1 MKIKFCGAAREVTG
15 SCHLITLADGFK
27 ILLDCGLYQGRNEA
41 MADFNDKWLFNPSE
55 IDCLLLSHAHIDHT
69 GRLPKLVKDGFNN
82 TIYSTHATRDLSE
95 IMLLDS
101 AKIQE
106 NDADYEKKRA
116 QKQGKTIESEP
127 LYTVED
133 TRQTLQLFAGYDYDT
148 WFKIRENIE
157 VMFTDAGHILGSAS
171 ISIKITEGGKTT
183 RLGFT
188 ADIGRPNRPIL
199 RDPQPMPP
207 CDILLCESTYGDR
220 LHTAAPEETTRFQAI
235 IEETC
240 VKKGG
245 KVIIPAFSLGRTQEI
260 VYILDKLVEAG
271 KLPTIPVYVDS
282 PLAVDATG
290 IFVNHPECF
299 DAEINDYLR
308 QDPNPFGFKNLT
320 FIKDTEASKKLNTST
335 EPCIIIASSG
345 MANAGRVKHH
355 IANNVENPK
364 TTILIVGY
372 ASGNTP
378 AGQLR
383 DGAKTLNLFGK
394 DLTVR
399 ADVEVMDSFSAH
411 GDYKEILQMIDNQK
425 DSCKNLFLVHGDYA
439 VQQVFQKF
447 LDSNGFA
454 NVEIPALGDEV
465 EFDKNGGMTWLK
477 ETPQYEA
484 VKTGFKTESEVW
496 NSFLR

>member
-15 SCHLITLADGFK
+15 SCHLITLDDGFT

-41 MADFNDKWLFNPSE
+41 MADFNEKWLFEPSK

-69 GRLPKLVKDGFNN
+69 GRLPKLVKDGFNK
-82 TIYSTHATRDLSE
+82 TIYATHATRDLSGL
-95 IMLLDS
+95 MLLDS

-106 NDADYEKKRA
+106 NDAEYDKKRA
-116 QKQGKTIESEP
+116 KKQGKTSESEA

-133 TRQTLQLFAGYDYDT
+133 ARQTLQLFAGYNYNV
-148 WFKIRENIE
+148 WFKIKENVD

-171 ISIKITEGGKTT
+171 ISIKITEGSKIT

-220 LHTAAPEETTRFQAI
+220 LHHAAPEETTRFQAI
-235 IEETC
+235 IEATC
-240 VKKGG
+240 VKKRG
-245 KVIIPAFSLGRTQEI
+245 KLIIPAFSVGRTQEV

-271 KLPTIPVYVDS
+271 KLPPIPVYVDS
-282 PLAVDATG
+282 PLAVEATTV
-290 IFVNHPECF
+290 FVNHPECF
-299 DAEINDYLR
+299 DDEVHDYLM
-308 QDPNPFGFKNLT
+308 QDPNPFGFRNLN
-320 FIKDTEASKKLNTST
+320 FVRDTEGSKKLNSSQ

-355 IANNVENPK
+355 IANNIENPA

-372 ASGNTP
+372 ASANTP

-383 DGAKTLNLFGK
+383 DGAKTIELFGK

-411 GDYKEILQMIDNQK
+411 GDYNEILQMIDNQI

-439 VQQVFQKF
+439 VQQVFQDFLHKNKF
-447 LDSNGFA
+447 ES
-454 NVEIPALGDEV
+454 VSIPALGDEV
-465 EFDKNGGMTWLK
+465 EFDENFKAIWLK
-477 ETPQYEA
+477 ETPQYQA
-484 VKTGFKTESEVW
+484 IKSNFKPESEA
-496 NSFLR
+496 

>member
-15 SCHLITLADGFK
+15 SCHLLTLDDGFT

-41 MADFNDKWLFNPSE
+41 MADFNEKWLFEPSK

-69 GRLPKLVKDGFNN
+69 GRLPKLVKDGFNK
-82 TIYSTHATRDLSE
+82 TIYATHATRDLAAL
-95 IMLLDS
+95 MLLDS

-106 NDADYEKKRA
+106 NDHAFDKKKAEQRGETNDE
-116 QKQGKTIESEP
+116 QP
-127 LYTVED
+127 LYTVENA
-133 TRQTLQLFAGYDYDT
+133 RQTMQLFAGFNYDV

-171 ISIKITEGGKTT
+171 ISLKITEGGETT
-183 RLGFT
+183 RFGFT

-240 VKKGG
+240 VKKRG
-245 KVIIPAFSLGRTQEI
+245 KLIIPAFSVGRTQEI

-271 KLPTIPVYVDS
+271 KLPPIPVYVDS
-282 PLAVDATG
+282 PLAVDATAV
-290 IFVNHPECF
+290 FVNHPECF
-299 DAEINDYLR
+299 DDEIHDFLLH
-308 QDPNPFGFKNLT
+308 DPNPFGFRNLN
-320 FIKDTEASKKLNTST
+320 FIKDTEGSKQLNASR

-355 IANNVENPK
+355 IANNIEKPS

-372 ASGNTP
+372 ASPNTP

-383 DGAKTLNLFGK
+383 DKAKTLNLFGK
-394 DLTVR
+394 DLQVR

-411 GDYKEILQMIDNQK
+411 GDYNEILQMIDNQR
-425 DSCKNLFLVHGDYA
+425 DSCKNLFLIHGDYA
-439 VQQVFQKF
+439 VQQVFQGF
-447 LDSNGFA
+447 LHKNGFA
-454 NVEIPALGDEV
+454 NVHIPALGDEV
-465 EFDKNGGMTWLK
+465 NIDKNNNINWIT
-477 ETPQYEA
+477 ETPQYDA
-484 VKTGFKTESEVW
+484 VKSSFKLESEA
-496 NSFLR
+496 

>member
-15 SCHLITLADGFK
+15 SCHLITLDDGFT
-27 ILLDCGLYQGRNEA
+27 ILLDCGLYQGRNEEL
-41 MADFNDKWLFNPSE
+41 ADFNDTWLFEPSK

-69 GRLPKLVKDGFNN
+69 GRLPKLVKDGFNK
-82 TIYSTHATRDLSE
+82 TIYATHATRDLSGL
-95 IMLLDS
+95 MLMDS

-106 NDADYEKKRA
+106 NDAEYDKKKA
-116 QKQGKTIESEP
+116 QQEGKTSTSEP
-127 LYTVED
+127 LYTVENA
-133 TRQTLQLFAGYDYDT
+133 RQTLSLFAGFNYGV

-171 ISIKITEGGKTT
+171 ISIRITEGSKLT
-183 RLGFT
+183 RIGFT

-220 LHTAAPEETTRFQAI
+220 LHGAAPEETARFQAI

-240 VKKGG
+240 VKKRG
-245 KVIIPAFSLGRTQEI
+245 KLIIPAFSVGRTQEI

-271 KLPTIPVYVDS
+271 KLPSIPVYVDS
-282 PLAVDATG
+282 PLAVDATTV
-290 IFVNHPECF
+290 FVNHPECF

-308 QDPNPFGFKNLT
+308 HDPNPFGFKNLT
-320 FIKDTEASKKLNTST
+320 FIRDTEASKKLNTSR

-355 IANNVENPK
+355 IANNIEKPS

-372 ASGNTP
+372 ASPNTP

-383 DGAKTLNLFGK
+383 DGAKKLELFGK
-394 DLTVR
+394 DLQVR
-399 ADVEVMDSFSAH
+399 ANVEVMDSFSAH
-411 GDYKEILQMIDNQK
+411 GDYNEILQMIDNQT

-447 LDSNGFA
+447 LHSNGFA

-465 EFDKNGGMTWLK
+465 EFEFDGNNNMTWLK

-484 VKTGFKTESEVW
+484 VKSSFKLESEV
-496 NSFLR
+496 

>member
-15 SCHLITLADGFK
+15 SCHLITLDDGFT

-41 MADFNDKWLFNPSE
+41 LADFNEKWLFEPSK
-55 IDCLLLSHAHIDHT
+55 IDCLLLSHAHVDHT
-69 GRLPKLVKDGFNN
+69 GRLPKLVKDGFNK
-82 TIYSTHATRDLSE
+82 TIYSTHATRDLSGL
-95 IMLLDS
+95 MLLDS

-106 NDADYEKKRA
+106 SDAEYDKKKA
-116 QKQGKTIESEP
+116 QKEGKTSTSEP
-127 LYTVED
+127 LYTVENA
-133 TRQTLQLFAGYDYDT
+133 RQTLALFAGYSYGV

-171 ISIKITEGGKTT
+171 ISIRITEGGKTT
-183 RLGFT
+183 RIGFT

-220 LHTAAPEETTRFQAI
+220 LHGAAPEETVRFQAI

-240 VKKGG
+240 VKKRG
-245 KVIIPAFSLGRTQEI
+245 KLIIPAFSVGRTQEV

-271 KLPTIPVYVDS
+271 KLPSIPVYVDS
-282 PLAVDATG
+282 PLAVDATTVF
-290 IFVNHPECF
+290 INHPECF
-299 DAEINDYLR
+299 DDEIHDFLLH
-308 QDPNPFGFKNLT
+308 DPNPFGFRNLN
-320 FIKDTEASKKLNTST
+320 FIKDTEGSKKLNTSR

-355 IANNVENPK
+355 IANNIEKPS

-372 ASGNTP
+372 ASPNTP

-383 DGAKTLNLFGK
+383 DGAKKLELFGK
-394 DLTVR
+394 DLQVR
-399 ADVEVMDSFSAH
+399 ANVEVMDSFSAH
-411 GDYKEILQMIDNQK
+411 GDYNEILQMIDNQR

-439 VQQVFQKF
+439 VQQVFQTF
-447 LDSNGFA
+447 LHGNGFA

-465 EFDKNGGMTWLK
+465 EFDGNGTMTWLK
-477 ETPQYEA
+477 ETPQFEA
-484 VKTGFKTESEVW
+484 VKSSFKPESEV
-496 NSFLR
+496 

>member
-15 SCHLITLADGFK
+15 SCHLITLDDGFT

-41 MADFNDKWLFNPSE
+41 LENFNDKWLFEPSK
-55 IDCLLLSHAHIDHT
+55 IDCLLLSHAHVDHT
-69 GRLPKLVKDGFNN
+69 GRLPKLVKDGFNK
-82 TIYSTHATRDLSE
+82 TIYATHATRDLSGL
-95 IMLLDS
+95 MLLDS

-106 NDADYEKKRA
+106 SDAAFDNKRA
-116 QKQGKTIESEP
+116 QKQGQLTAESKP

-133 TRQTLQLFAGYDYDT
+133 ARQTLLLFASFNYDT

-171 ISIKITEGGKTT
+171 ISIKITEGSKTT

-207 CDILLCESTYGDR
+207 CEILLCESTYGDR
-220 LHTAAPEETTRFQAI
+220 LHQAAPEETTRLQRI
-235 IEETC
+235 IEKTC
-240 VKKGG
+240 VEKRG
-245 KVIIPAFSLGRTQEI
+245 KLIIPAFSVGRTQEV

-271 KLPTIPVYVDS
+271 KLPPIPVYVDS
-282 PLAVDATG
+282 PLAVEATTV
-290 IFVNHPECF
+290 FAHHPECF
-299 DAEINDYLR
+299 DEEIHDYLV

-320 FIKDTEASKKLNTST
+320 YIRDTEGSKQLNSSQ

-372 ASGNTP
+372 ASPNTP

-383 DGAKTLNLFGK
+383 DGKKTLNLFGK
-394 DLTVR
+394 DLAVR
-399 ADVEVMDSFSAH
+399 ADVEIMDSFSAH
-411 GDYKEILQMIDNQK
+411 GDYEEILQMIGNQRAT
-425 DSCKNLFLVHGDYA
+425 CQNLFLVHGDYA
-439 VQQVFQKF
+439 VQQVFQKY
-447 LDSNGFA
+447 LLVNGFA
-454 NVEIPALGDEV
+454 DVAIPALGDEV
-465 EFDKNGGMTWLK
+465 EFDEKGDKHWLK
-477 ETPQYEA
+477 ETPQYKAE
-484 VKTGFKTESEVW
+484 KSSFKLESEA
-496 NSFLR
+496 

>member
-15 SCHLITLADGFK
+15 SCHLITLDDGFT

-41 MADFNDKWLFNPSE
+41 LANFNDTWLFEPSK

-69 GRLPKLVKDGFNN
+69 GRLPKLVKDGFNR
-82 TIYSTHATRDLSE
+82 TIYATHATRDLAGL
-95 IMLLDS
+95 MLLDS
-101 AKIQE
+101 ARIQE
-106 NDADYEKKRA
+106 NDAEYDKRKA
-116 QKQGKTIESEP
+116 QKEGKTIDAQP
-127 LYTVED
+127 LYTVENA
-133 TRQTLQLFAGYDYDT
+133 RQTLALFAGYNYNV
-148 WFKIRENIE
+148 WFKIRKNIE

-183 RLGFT
+183 RIGFT

-220 LHTAAPEETTRFQAI
+220 LHGAAPEETARFQQI
-235 IEETC
+235 IEQTC
-240 VKKGG
+240 VKKRG
-245 KVIIPAFSLGRTQEI
+245 KLIIPAFSVGRTQEV

-271 KLPTIPVYVDS
+271 NLPPIPVYVDS
-282 PLAVDATG
+282 PLAVDATTV
-290 IFVNHPECF
+290 FVNHPECF
-299 DAEINDYLR
+299 DDEIHDYLLH
-308 QDPNPFGFKNLT
+308 DSNPFGFRNLH
-320 FIKDTEASKKLNTST
+320 FIKDTEGSKTLNASR

-355 IANNVENPK
+355 IANNIEKPS

-372 ASGNTP
+372 ASPNTP

-383 DGAKTLNLFGK
+383 DGAKKLELFGK
-394 DLTVR
+394 DLQVR
-399 ADVEVMDSFSAH
+399 AGVEVMDSFSAH
-411 GDYKEILQMIDNQK
+411 GDYQEILHVIENQK
-425 DSCKNLFLVHGDYA
+425 QTCKNLFLVHGDYA
-439 VQQVFQKF
+439 VQQVFQGY
-447 LDSNGFA
+447 LENNGFS

-465 EFDKNGGMTWLK
+465 EFDKNNDMTWLT

-484 VKTGFKTESEVW
+484 VKSSFKPESEI
-496 NSFLR
+496 

>member
-1 MKIKFCGAAREVTG
+1 MMKIKFCGAAREVTG
-15 SCHLITLADGFK
+15 SCHLITLDDGFT
-27 ILLDCGLYQGRNEA
+27 ILLDCGLYQGRNEE
-41 MADFNDKWLFNPSE
+41 MADFNKKWLFEPSK

-69 GRLPKLVKDGFNN
+69 GRLPKLVKDGFNKM
-82 TIYSTHATRDLSE
+82 IYATHATRDLSSL
-95 IMLLDS
+95 MLLDS

-106 NDADYEKKRA
+106 NDAEYDKKRA
-116 QKQGKTIESEP
+116 QKQGKTLENDA

-133 TRQTLQLFAGYDYDT
+133 TRKTLELFVGYNYDV
-148 WFKIRENIE
+148 WFKIKENVE

-171 ISIKITEGGKTT
+171 ISLKITEGSKIT

-240 VKKGG
+240 VKKRG
-245 KVIIPAFSLGRTQEI
+245 KLIIPAFSVGRTQEV

-271 KLPTIPVYVDS
+271 KLPPIPVYVDS
-282 PLAVDATG
+282 PLAVSATTV
-290 IFVNHPECF
+290 FVNHPECF
-299 DAEINDYLR
+299 DPEVHDYLL
-308 QDPNPFGFKNLT
+308 QDPNPFGFRNLI
-320 FIKDTEASKKLNTST
+320 FVRDTEESKKLNSSR

-355 IANNVENPK
+355 IANNIENPA

-372 ASGNTP
+372 ASANTP

-383 DGAKTLNLFGK
+383 DGAKTINLFGK
-394 DLTVR
+394 DLQVR

-411 GDYKEILQMIDNQK
+411 GDYNEILQMIKNQQ

-439 VQQVFQKF
+439 VQQVFQDFLHKNKF
-447 LDSNGFA
+447 T
-454 NVEIPALGDEV
+454 NVSIPALGDEV
-465 EFDKNGGMTWLK
+465 EFDGNLNMTWLK
-477 ETPQYEA
+477 ETPQYSA
-484 VKTGFKTESEVW
+484 TKSSFKPESEA
-496 NSFLR
+496 

>member
-15 SCHLITLADGFK
+15 SCHLITLDDGFT

-41 MADFNDKWLFNPSE
+41 MAGFNEKWLFEPSK

-69 GRLPKLVKDGFNN
+69 GRLPKLVKDGFNK
-82 TIYSTHATRDLSE
+82 TIYATHATRDLSGL
-95 IMLLDS
+95 MLLDS

-106 NDADYEKKRA
+106 NDAEYDRKKA
-116 QKQGKTIESEP
+116 QKEGKTSEAEP
-127 LYTVED
+127 LYTVENA
-133 TRQTLQLFAGYDYDT
+133 RQTLALFAGFNYNV

-157 VMFTDAGHILGSAS
+157 VMFTDSGHILGSAS
-171 ISIKITEGGKTT
+171 ISIKITEGSKTT
-183 RLGFT
+183 RIGFT

-220 LHTAAPEETTRFQAI
+220 LHEGAPEETTRFQAI

-240 VKKGG
+240 VKKRG
-245 KVIIPAFSLGRTQEI
+245 KLIIPAFSVGRTQEI

-271 KLPTIPVYVDS
+271 KLPPIPVYVDS
-282 PLAVDATG
+282 PLAVDATTV
-290 IFVNHPECF
+290 FVNHPECF

-308 QDPNPFGFKNLT
+308 HDPNPFGFKNLI
-320 FIKDTEASKKLNTST
+320 FIRDTEESKKLNTSR

-355 IANNVENPK
+355 IANNIEKPS

-372 ASGNTP
+372 ASPNTP

-383 DGAKTLNLFGK
+383 DGVKKIELFGK
-394 DLTVR
+394 DLQVR

-411 GDYKEILQMIDNQK
+411 GDYKEILQMIDNQTS
-425 DSCKNLFLVHGDYA
+425 SCKNLFLVHGDYA
-439 VQQVFQKF
+439 VQKVFQGF
-447 LDSNGFA
+447 LNENGFA
-454 NVEIPALGDEV
+454 NVHIPAIGDEV
-465 EFDKNGGMTWLK
+465 EFDRNNDMTWLT

-484 VKTGFKTESEVW
+484 LKSNFKLESEV
-496 NSFLR
+496 

>member
-15 SCHLITLADGFK
+15 SCHLITLTDGFK

-41 MADFNDKWLFNPSE
+41 MADFNEKWLFDPSE

-69 GRLPKLVKDGFNN
+69 GRLPKLVKDGFKK
-82 TIYSTHATRDLSE
+82 TIYATHATRDLAGL
-95 IMLLDS
+95 MLLDS

-106 NDADYEKKRA
+106 NDADYDRKRA
-116 QKQGKTIESEP
+116 KKQGKTVEAEP

-133 TRQTLQLFAGYDYDT
+133 ARQTLQLFASYNYDT
-148 WFKIRENIE
+148 WFKIKENIE

-171 ISIKITEGGKTT
+171 ISIKITEGSKTT

-240 VKKGG
+240 VKKRG
-245 KVIIPAFSLGRTQEI
+245 KLIIPAFSVGRTQEV

-271 KLPTIPVYVDS
+271 KLPPIPVYVDS
-282 PLAVDATG
+282 PLAVDATAV
-290 IFVNHPECF
+290 FVNHPECF
-299 DAEINDYLR
+299 DDETHDYLL
-308 QDPNPFGFKNLT
+308 QDPHPFGFRNLN
-320 FIKDTEASKKLNTST
+320 FIKDTEASKKLNASQD
-335 EPCIIIASSG
+335 PCIIIASSG

-355 IANNVENPK
+355 IANNIENPT

-394 DLTVR
+394 DLAVR
-399 ADVEVMDSFSAH
+399 ANVEVMDSFSAH
-411 GDYKEILQMIDNQK
+411 GDYNEILQMIDNQR

-439 VQQVFQKF
+439 VQQVFQTF
-447 LDSNGFA
+447 LHNNGFA

-465 EFDKNGGMTWLK
+465 GFDKNKGLIWLK
-477 ETPQYEA
+477 ETPQYKAE
-484 VKTGFKTESEVW
+484 KTGFKTESEV
-496 NSFLR
+496 

>member
-1 MKIKFCGAAREVTG
+1 MMKIKFCGAAREVTG
-15 SCHLITLADGFK
+15 SCHLITLDDGFT
-27 ILLDCGLYQGRNEA
+27 ILLDCGLYQGRNEE
-41 MADFNDKWLFNPSE
+41 MADFNEKWLFDPKQ

-69 GRLPKLVKDGFNN
+69 GRLPKLVKDGFNK
-82 TIYSTHATRDLSE
+82 TIYATHATRDLSGL
-95 IMLLDS
+95 MLLDS

-106 NDADYEKKRA
+106 NDAEYDKKRA
-116 QKQGKTIESEP
+116 QKQGKTLENDA

-133 TRQTLQLFAGYDYDT
+133 ARKTLELFVGYNYDV
-148 WFKIRENIE
+148 WFKIKENVE

-171 ISIKITEGGKTT
+171 ISLKITEGSRIT

-235 IEETC
+235 IEATC
-240 VKKGG
+240 VKKRG
-245 KVIIPAFSLGRTQEI
+245 KLIIPAFSVGRTQEV

-271 KLPTIPVYVDS
+271 KLPPIPVYVDS
-282 PLAVDATG
+282 PLAVAATTV
-290 IFVNHPECF
+290 FVNHPECF
-299 DAEINDYLR
+299 DTEIHDYLL
-308 QDPNPFGFKNLT
+308 QDPNPFGFRNLI
-320 FIKDTEASKKLNTST
+320 FVRDTVESKKLNSSH

-355 IANNVENPK
+355 IANNIENPA

-372 ASGNTP
+372 ASANTP

-383 DGAKTLNLFGK
+383 DGAKTIELFGK
-394 DLTVR
+394 DLQVQ

-411 GDYKEILQMIDNQK
+411 GDYKEILQVIENQQ

-439 VQQVFQKF
+439 VQQVFQDF
-447 LDSNGFA
+447 LHNNKFA
-454 NVEIPALGDEV
+454 NVSIPALGDEV
-465 EFDKNGGMTWLK
+465 EFDGNLNMTWLK
-477 ETPQYEA
+477 ETPQYA
-484 VKTGFKTESEVW
+484 ATKSSFKPESEA
-496 NSFLR
+496 

>member
-15 SCHLITLADGFK
+15 SCHLITLDDGFT
-27 ILLDCGLYQGRNEA
+27 ILLDCGLYQGRNEV
-41 MADFNDKWLFNPSE
+41 MADFNKKWLFDPAK

-69 GRLPKLVKDGFNN
+69 GRLPKLVKDGFNKM
-82 TIYSTHATRDLSE
+82 IYATHATRDLSSL
-95 IMLLDS
+95 MLLDS

-106 NDADYEKKRA
+106 NDAEYDKKRA
-116 QKQGKTIESEP
+116 QKQGKTLENDA

-133 TRQTLQLFAGYDYDT
+133 TRKTLELFAGYKYDV
-148 WFKIRENIE
+148 WFKIKENVE

-171 ISIKITEGGKTT
+171 ISLKITEGSKIT

-220 LHTAAPEETTRFQAI
+220 LHQAAPEETTRFQAI
-235 IEETC
+235 IEATC
-240 VKKGG
+240 VKKRG
-245 KVIIPAFSLGRTQEI
+245 KVIIPAFSVGRTQEV

-271 KLPTIPVYVDS
+271 KLPPIPVYVDS
-282 PLAVDATG
+282 PLAVGATTV
-290 IFVNHPECF
+290 FVNHPECF
-299 DAEINDYLR
+299 DKEIHDYLLH
-308 QDPNPFGFKNLT
+308 DPNPFGFRNLT
-320 FIKDTEASKKLNTST
+320 FIRDTEESKKLNTSR

-355 IANNVENPK
+355 IANNIENPA

-372 ASGNTP
+372 ASANTP

-383 DGAKTLNLFGK
+383 DGAKTINLFGK
-394 DLTVR
+394 DLQVR

-411 GDYKEILQMIDNQK
+411 GDYKEILQMIENQQ

-439 VQQVFQKF
+439 VQQIFQDF
-447 LDSNGFA
+447 LHKNKFA
-454 NVEIPALGDEV
+454 NVSIPALGDEV
-465 EFDKNGGMTWLK
+465 EFDENLAMTWLK
-477 ETPQYEA
+477 ETPQYSA
-484 VKTGFKTESEVW
+484 TKSSFKPESEA
-496 NSFLR
+496 